1 MAAFRSIAVTVEES
15 EEGGFIWLL
24 LEHTV
29 EWTPLKCADRPTKS
43 YAKAMADG
51 LLALQALVT
60 DLDVGPREADVETA
74 QAKHKTFG
82 FGFGLL
88 K

>member
-1 MAAFRSIAVTVEES
+1 MAAFRSIAVTVEEA

-24 LEHTV
+24 PEHAL
-29 EWTPLKCADRPTKS
+29 EWTPLKRADRPTKS

-51 LLALQALVT
+51 LLALQALIT
-60 DLDVGPREADVETA
+60 DLDVGPRESDIEATP
-74 QAKHKTFG
+74 AKHKTFG
-82 FGFGLL
+82 FGFGMV